1 MIRSFDCHLVHK
13 LQAVKQQ
20 DPVRSW
26 RGIIMATLVIVLITG
41 IIAISV
47 LSVTPS
53 ELNIFML
60 TNSEKISRLYDVL
73 PLAKLLNWSLQYQE
87 VIWVSGKL

>member
-1 MIRSFDCHLVHK
+1 MV
-13 LQAVKQQ
+13 
-20 DPVRSW
+20 
-26 RGIIMATLVIVLITG
+26 
-41 IIAISV
+41 
-47 LSVTPS
+47 
-53 ELNIFML
+53 